1 MPKGGKSDIAN
12 AISGVISAGTS
23 LSDTARAF
31 ATLDYVVCFQLT
43 VENYTN
49 QHLGTHENKIHS
61 GSIKEPAVA
70 IMPGMKEGLAGHKSS
85 GTATG
90 CAGTVSW
97 KIGNTDKI
105 LVVMYSLPYSHDF
118 HSNWCGVGIFDV
130 QDTTDFFDKMYNGSE
145 VDFKRK
151 DFWSDL
157 TPVEYTDN
165 SMFRVTASM
174 GASHK
179 ADVTVQ
185 LYPEEVSMLAKSLRK
200 DEGLGRK

>member
-1 MPKGGKSDIAN
+1 
-12 AISGVISAGTS
+12 
-23 LSDTARAF
+23 
-31 ATLDYVVCFQLT
+31 
-43 VENYTN
+43 
-49 QHLGTHENKIHS
+49 
-61 GSIKEPAVA
+61 
-70 IMPGMKEGLAGHKSS
+70 
-85 GTATG
+85 
-90 CAGTVSW
+90 
-97 KIGNTDKI
+97 
-105 LVVMYSLPYSHDF
+105 MYSLPYSHDF

-179 ADVTVQ
+179 ADVTVTQESYEIEMKFYFQVQ